1 MFDNTDCLFMLRTR
15 VTGTVQS
22 RYSERK
28 YSEQSRFSEPFAVSH
43 FIIVME

>member
-1 MFDNTDCLFMLRTR
+1 MR
-15 VTGTVQS
+15 VIVRAVLCGVSTVQS

>member
-1 MFDNTDCLFMLRTR
+1 MFD
-15 VTGTVQS
+15 TVQS

-43 FIIVME
+43 FIKYCYGVKLP